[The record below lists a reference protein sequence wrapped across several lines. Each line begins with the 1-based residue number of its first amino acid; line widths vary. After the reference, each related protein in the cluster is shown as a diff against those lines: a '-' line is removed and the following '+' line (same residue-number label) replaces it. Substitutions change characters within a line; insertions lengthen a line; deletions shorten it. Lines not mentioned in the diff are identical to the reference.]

1 MSHNMESKI
10 HPRMDPNDESTVRH
24 SQQHTN
30 KENPGETKS
39 PNLISMREAIKCL
52 TSAVQCM
59 EQNLMITTCMDK
71 TKVDFIEVELDP
83 SSSSQSDS
91 HEAAADVISTGI
103 KKLGKA
109 IHRIVVRHSARVWLP
124 FLPGHSY
131 WVLPS
136 NNNGIMRHPQ
146 ILIEVV
152 GNLTTVA
159 ETNRG
164 RRWIS

>member
-1 MSHNMESKI
+1 MKGVLRFGKKGKLR
-10 HPRMDPNDESTVRH
+10 PRFIGPFEILERIGNVAYRLALPP
-24 SQQHTN
+24 
-30 KENPGETKS
+30 K
-39 PNLISMREAIKCL
+39 L
-52 TSAVQCM
+52 SA
-59 EQNLMITTCMDK
+59 
-71 TKVDFIEVELDP
+71 VDFIEVELDP

-109 IHRIVVRHSARVWLP
+109 IHRIVVRYSARDWLP

-136 NNNGIMRHPQ
+136 NSNGIMRHPQ
-146 ILIEVV
+146 SLIEVV